1 MWGSLLT
8 LKAVGKIDG
17 NVSTWPFAFTAFGIL
32 LVFGGVYR
40 YYARDKNTETD
51 KGFQT

>member
-17 NVSTWPFAFTAFGIL
+17 NVSTWTFAFTAFGIL